1 MISENEY
8 KTTNLFLI
16 PALRDGFSLS
26 FDFDIDF
33 HKNVFPTSSEKFITP
48 VDGLILKKRKYQ
60 MKNKVKLI

>member
-1 MISENEY
+1 MILENEY

-48 VDGLILKKRKYQ
+48 VDGFIFKKK
-60 MKNKVKLI
+60 